1 MAELQFR
8 ESAAAGYDRAVGHM
22 TRQLIPPLLR
32 AARLTPGMRVLDI
45 ATGTGIAAEA
55 AAEVVGPSGQVVAAD
70 VSPAMVERAR
80 ERLGG
85 LPNVAFAVEDGQH
98 LALPDESFDAVLCNM
113 GLMYFPD
120 PARGLAEF
128 RRVLRPG
135 GRAVVSNNTTPE
147 RSLISRVLVII
158 GRHVPSK
165 AAEAARLFSLGDEG
179 HLRALFGAAGFE
191 DVETATE
198 TLRIEFPSFDA
209 YFGGVEQGAGNVG
222 QEYMALPE
230 QVRRAVR
237 EEARLD
243 VGDTGGPIEIEVT
256 VRFGSGRR

>member
-1 MAELQFR
+1 
-8 ESAAAGYDRAVGHM
+8 
-22 TRQLIPPLLR
+22 
-32 AARLTPGMRVLDI
+32 
-45 ATGTGIAAEA
+45 
-55 AAEVVGPSGQVVAAD
+55 
-70 VSPAMVERAR
+70 
-80 ERLGG
+80 
-85 LPNVAFAVEDGQH
+85 
-98 LALPDESFDAVLCNM
+98 
-113 GLMYFPD
+113 MYFPD

>member
-1 MAELQFR
+1 
-8 ESAAAGYDRAVGHM
+8 
-22 TRQLIPPLLR
+22 
-32 AARLTPGMRVLDI
+32 
-45 ATGTGIAAEA
+45 
-55 AAEVVGPSGQVVAAD
+55 
-70 VSPAMVERAR
+70 
-80 ERLGG
+80 
-85 LPNVAFAVEDGQH
+85 
-98 LALPDESFDAVLCNM
+98 M

-120 PARGLAEF
+120 PARALSEF
-128 RRVLRPG
+128 RRVLHPD

-179 HLRALFGAAGFE
+179 RVRALFEAAGFAE
-191 DVETATE
+191 VESFTE

-209 YFGGVEQGAGNVG
+209 YFGGVEAGAGNVG
-222 QEYMALPE
+222 QEYTALPE
-230 QVRRAVR
+230 EVRRVVR

-243 VGDTGGPIEIEVT
+243 AGDTGGPIEIEVT